1 MRCCSPPESSPGR
14 AVAPVEQAD
23 ALEQLCAR
31 ATVPVGPRRAA
42 EAEREADEL
51 LRGQVAGERPPVV
64 LVGVA
69 DDSRA
74 VAATAD
80 AEAAP
85 TSSPSTSASPADGR
99 SRPATHADE
108 RRLARAARTEHDA
121 DLAPL
126 DPERQPA
133 QRGDAAVLGRVD
145 DEHVAQ
151 VDERAHPSP
160 PIRPGPRGSA
170 NARRVVH
177 ATSATAATANAAVP
191 SASVSGSTVV
201 ASGGSGASALAVT
214 DTTRVTRYASAM
226 PASAPTAGPDDSDER
241 GARGDDASQD
251 APASRPAPRGR

>member
-1 MRCCSPPESSPGR
+1 M
-14 AVAPVEQAD
+14 
-23 ALEQLCAR
+23 
-31 ATVPVGPRRAA
+31 
-42 EAEREADEL
+42 
-51 LRGQVAGERPPVV
+51 

-69 DDSRA
+69 DDSRP
-74 VAATAD
+74 VACDGGRRGGAD
-80 AEAAP
+80 IEPVDESEPGRRTLEACDD
-85 TSSPSTSASPADGR
+85 T
-99 SRPATHADE
+99 DE

-133 QRGDAAVLGRVD
+133 ERGNAAVLGRMN

-177 ATSATAATANAAVP
+177 ATSATVATANAAVP
-191 SASVSGSTVV
+191 TASVSGSTVV
-201 ASGGSGASALAVT
+201 ARGGSGASALAVT

-226 PASAPTAGPDDSDER
+226 PASAPTPAPTTPTSAARAATTRRRTPGCRALRLEVGELAAVVAEVGADREHEPGRREHERRER
-241 GARGDDASQD
+241 GRREREERPVAERI
-251 APASRPAPRGR
+251 APCVRLERRA